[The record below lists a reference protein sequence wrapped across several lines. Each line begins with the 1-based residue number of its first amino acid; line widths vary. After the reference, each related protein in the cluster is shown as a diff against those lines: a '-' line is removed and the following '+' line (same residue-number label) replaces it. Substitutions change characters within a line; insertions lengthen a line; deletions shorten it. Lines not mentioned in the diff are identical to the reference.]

1 MNNEAIAS
9 ILSALTGNNN
19 VAQLTTSFLGALN
32 INQSAQPQVN
42 STTETVKNLT
52 AITERC
58 MSHAII
64 GPYMTDDQKNTVN
77 YMVGAVNYLGDSL
90 TYQQADKIIKD
101 LNNILNGVGQ
111 NVVNNLTQ
119 VLQAAGIRM

>member
-19 VAQLTTSFLGALN
+19 VAQLATSFLGALN
-32 INQSAQPQVN
+32 INQPTQTKPN
-42 STTETVKNLT
+42 STTEMVKNLV
-52 AITERC
+52 AIAERC

-64 GPYMTDDQKNTVN
+64 GPYMTDDQKELVTQI
-77 YMVGAVNYLGDSL
+77 VGAVNYFGPGL
-90 TYQQADKIIKD
+90 TYQQADMIVKD
-101 LNNILNGVGQ
+101 LQKILNDVEQ
-111 NVVNNLTQ
+111 NIMNNLTQ